1 MARKPSRQA
10 INEAA
15 SVAVRENMAGDGQLR
30 VRCTYK
36 AKDGSGV
43 GITLNDGRSFPLPVS
58 VLHILERSMA
68 AEHDRRR
75 RKE

>member
-1 MARKPSRQA
+1 MARKPNKQEIDR
-10 INEAA
+10 AA
-15 SVAVRENMAGDGQLR
+15 SVAVRENMAGDGRLR
-30 VRCTYK
+30 VRSTYR

-75 RKE
+75 KG